1 MLTPSKSLFVVNTI
15 HDIIPDI
22 ITLEN
27 HKSILA
33 RFLYKLKMK
42 ISLKSSYIITDSLAT
57 KTDFT
62 HFYKYKKQNIAIVYI
77 SSQFTTEHFSHI
89 SISKER
95 VWDRKF
101 ILYTGGFNNRKNVP
115 MVVDS
120 FAKIAAIFPEVDLLI
135 VGKPSSDQLNN
146 LKKIIASY
154 KELNGRIVLKG
165 FISDTDLPNY
175 YSNSEAFIYPS
186 LYEGFGI
193 PVLEAMQCCAP
204 VITSNR
210 GSIPEVVGLSGI
222 MVNPDSMN
230 EISEAI
236 TKILNDSNLQ
246 NTLKE
251 KGLEQSRKFSWEN
264 SAIETIKVYRKILK

>member
-1 MLTPSKSLFVVNTI
+1 M
-15 HDIIPDI
+15 
-22 ITLEN
+22 
-27 HKSILA
+27 
-33 RFLYKLKMK
+33 
-42 ISLKSSYIITDSLAT
+42 
-57 KTDFT
+57 
-62 HFYKYKKQNIAIVYI
+62 
-77 SSQFTTEHFSHI
+77 
-89 SISKER
+89 
-95 VWDRKF
+95 
-101 ILYTGGFNNRKNVP
+101 
-115 MVVDS
+115 
-120 FAKIAAIFPEVDLLI
+120 
-135 VGKPSSDQLNN
+135 
-146 LKKIIASY
+146 
-154 KELNGRIVLKG
+154 LKG

-236 TKILNDSNLQ
+236 TKILNDPNLQ
-246 NTLKE
+246 NILKE

-264 SAIETIKVYRKILK
+264 SAIETINVYRNILK